1 MDDNNDVSSNDRKPP
16 RNKEQAERLRALTR
30 ERLADVLLGLV
41 PVDEWPSAGAPPEKK
56 KKWLE
61 EVVESLKAST
71 SHEEFAQKLDEVE
84 KGSNQDFGGPLF
96 ARQLTSALS
105 SMANSLSSHPE
116 GSERLMGRGGRA
128 NPARKSE
135 RHSEWRAL
143 LAPMEARQQ
152 SGETEGGEL
161 VFKVGPLSKTA
172 RFESLLSGLLLIGG
186 AAHASANMAKTLA
199 EKCLA
204 SLGAGLFGVAKA
216 ASGAA
221 LPEMADAIK
230 LRWAA
235 GVAKRTPD
243 GALEDQLAKG
253 KRSLALDFGFARI
266 GIEEDAVLNVE
277 TQIRIVSMARVQL
290 SRAATHLGVDPR
302 KLGLDGWSLT
312 ISGGG
317 DLFALEESIG
327 YIEPDHRML
336 NFNVSAGADTVI
348 HEWVH
353 MLDAGLAKLAKVR
366 SKEID
371 GEESEAYERVASARM
386 FTEMSAE
393 EQARLLPQ
401 AALGYRLVAGAA
413 QGVLGGDPFDKMQ
426 QMLNVVGA
434 QAGALIL
441 DGMAF
446 GKQRLRDSDAS
457 PDLVSL
463 CIRAGFAVMKVGRVG
478 KSFNFKRC
486 EEQARAWAIGGEQ
499 DSWSGLRFDELATAV
514 AKSLGKTM
522 EQARL
527 AVGEGLSAL
536 IEEKALLQKMN
547 LSLGPRGEFRNPD
560 SPFVIGSQESDGFD
574 QVYWSSSA
582 EMMARTIGRQQS
594 IRGQAKLA
602 AATGGREHSALS
614 WEQQKQVARGWGMMT
629 DCAGLGAA
637 ELGQP
642 LAKRIAE
649 AGLAKWREGREASQK
664 NNTSEDRQRDG
675 AGTLKKS

>member
-1 MDDNNDVSSNDRKPP
+1 MDENNDVSWNDPRPP
-16 RNKEQAERLRALTR
+16 RSNEQTERLRALTK

-41 PVDEWPSAGAPPEKK
+41 PVDEWPSAGVPPEKK

-61 EVVESLKAST
+61 EVVQSLKAST

-84 KGSNQDFGGPLF
+84 KGVNEDFGGPLF
-96 ARQLTSALS
+96 TRQLTSALS

-128 NPARKSE
+128 NPSRKSE

-143 LAPMEARQQ
+143 SAPTEASQK
-152 SGETEGGEL
+152 SGATAGSEL
-161 VFKVGPLSKTA
+161 GFKVGPLSKAA
-172 RFESLLSGLLLIGG
+172 RFQSLLSGLLLIGG

-204 SLGAGLFGVAKA
+204 SLGAGLLDVAKA

-221 LPEMADAIK
+221 LPEMVDAIK

-235 GVAKRTPD
+235 GVAKRTPE
-243 GALEDQLAKG
+243 GALEDRLAKD
-253 KRSLALDFGFARI
+253 KRALAVNFGFARI

-353 MLDAGLAKLAKVR
+353 MLDACLAKLAKIKA
-366 SKEID
+366 KEID
-371 GEESEAYERVASARM
+371 GEESEAFERVASARM
-386 FTEMSAE
+386 FTEMSVE

-413 QGVLGGDPFDKMQ
+413 QGVLDSDPFDKMQ
-426 QMLNVVGA
+426 KMLNGVGD

-441 DGMAF
+441 EGMAS
-446 GKQRLRDSDAS
+446 GQQRARASDAS
-457 PDLVSL
+457 PDLDSL
-463 CIRAGFAVMKVGRVG
+463 CTRASFAVMKVGRVG

-486 EEQARAWAIGGEQ
+486 EEEAQAWALGGAQE
-499 DSWSGLRFDELATAV
+499 SWSALRFEELATAV

-536 IEEKALLQKMN
+536 IKEKALLQKMN

-560 SPFVIGSQESDGFD
+560 SPFVIGSQEADGFD
-574 QVYWSSSA
+574 QVYWSTSA

-602 AATGGREHSALS
+602 AATGEREHWALS
-614 WEQQKQVARGWGMMT
+614 WEQQKQAARGWGMMT
-629 DCAGLGAA
+629 DCAGLGIA

-642 LAKRIAE
+642 LAKKIAE
-649 AGLAKWREGREASQK
+649 AGLAKWREARAASQK
-664 NNTSEDRQRDG
+664 NNTSEDRQRGD